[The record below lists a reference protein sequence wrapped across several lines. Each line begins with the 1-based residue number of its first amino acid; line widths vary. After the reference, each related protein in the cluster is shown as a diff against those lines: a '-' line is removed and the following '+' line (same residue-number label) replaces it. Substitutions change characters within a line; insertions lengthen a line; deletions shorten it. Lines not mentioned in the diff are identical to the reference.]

1 MSGLH
6 ARYGGW
12 AVVTGGATGIGAGF
26 ARALAGAGFDLVLAS
41 RAVAALD
48 AAAEQLRR
56 ETAVRVRTCS
66 VDLSQRGGPGELLA
80 ATRELDVGML
90 IHAAGEGD
98 SGAFLDLALPRQLA
112 LLDLNLRSAVE
123 LAHGFGERLA
133 ARGRGALV
141 LVSST
146 LAFHAVPF
154 MACYASAKA
163 FLLCF
168 GEALHHELRE
178 HGVDVLALCP
188 GATDT
193 PLFRAAARHGIDPA
207 RAGYRAMP
215 VEDVIEAALARL
227 GRAPVA
233 IPGRAN
239 RTWTG
244 IALRVLGRARLA
256 RMSGR
261 ALRAALLAAPRAR
274 RLDSPREPGG

>member
-1 MSGLH
+1 
-6 ARYGGW
+6 
-12 AVVTGGATGIGAGF
+12 V
-26 ARALAGAGFDLVLAS
+26 
-41 RAVAALD
+41 
-48 AAAEQLRR
+48 
-56 ETAVRVRTCS
+56 
-66 VDLSQRGGPGELLA
+66 
-80 ATRELDVGML
+80 L
-90 IHAAGEGD
+90 IHAAGDGD
-98 SGAFLDLALPRQLA
+98 SGAFLDLELERQLA
-112 LLDLNLRSAVE
+112 QLDLNVRSAVE

-141 LVSST
+141 LLSST
-146 LAFHAVPF
+146 LAVHAVPF

-168 GEALHHELRE
+168 CEALHHELRE

-193 PLFRAAARHGIDPA
+193 PMFRAAAQHGIDPA

-215 VEDVIEAALARL
+215 VDDVVAAALARL
-227 GRAPVA
+227 GRAPLA

-239 RTWTG
+239 RAWAG
-244 IALRVLGRARLA
+244 IAARVLGRERLA
-256 RMSGR
+256 RMTGR